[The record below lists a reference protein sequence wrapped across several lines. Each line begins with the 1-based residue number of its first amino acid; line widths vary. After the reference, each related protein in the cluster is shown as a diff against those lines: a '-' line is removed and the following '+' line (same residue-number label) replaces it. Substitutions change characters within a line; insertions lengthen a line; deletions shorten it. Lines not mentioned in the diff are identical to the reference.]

1 MNTGEIPDS
10 SYTILVIRAES
21 RRLHWRST
29 SERFL
34 PKSGPARMA
43 GFFFKKRCIGRD
55 GSRSP
60 RNVPAGYDP
69 NRHRT

>member
-34 PKSGPARMA
+34 P
-43 GFFFKKRCIGRD
+43 
-55 GSRSP
+55 
-60 RNVPAGYDP
+60 
-69 NRHRT
+69 

>member
-10 SYTILVIRAES
+10 SYTILVTRAES

-34 PKSGPARMA
+34 PEIWARRMA
-43 GFFFKKRCIGRD
+43 GFFFKK
-55 GSRSP
+55 
-60 RNVPAGYDP
+60 
-69 NRHRT
+69 H